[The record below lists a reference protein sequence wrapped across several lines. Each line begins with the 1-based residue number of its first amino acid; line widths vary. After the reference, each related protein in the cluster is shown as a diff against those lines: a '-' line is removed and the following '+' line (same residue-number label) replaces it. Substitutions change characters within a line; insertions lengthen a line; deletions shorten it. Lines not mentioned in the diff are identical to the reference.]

1 MSLRVITTPYGR
13 AASEALR
20 GEIARAK
27 RETPLAPVTVVVP
40 GNSVGVA
47 VRRLLASGEL
57 GPVSSVGSGL
67 IGVNFLTASR
77 LAELLAASRLAARK
91 RRPVSAPVVAAA
103 VRRVLATAAGMF
115 ASVAT
120 HPATEEALVAAVWEL
135 SDLDDAALDLL
146 GAQSERAREVVRI
159 HRIAKEHLASA
170 WYDEHDLMRAACDV
184 VSAGGALVDE
194 LGTLVYHLPQRT
206 TSPVARLLRTIAER
220 SELVVIAA
228 LTGVPKADAE
238 VIAGIARLGAA
249 IDLEAAGVIPAAGT
263 AVCSTSD
270 ADDEVRMVVR
280 GIVDAMREGVPLE
293 RMAVVFGNAEPYARL
308 LHDHLELAGIAHN
321 GVSVRTLADSV
332 LGRSLLRLLALPDD
346 DFRREDVCAL
356 MAGAPMLDGR
366 GRLVEASAWE
376 RISREA
382 GVVGGV
388 AQWKARLERF
398 AATEARRVSSDD
410 DGAVSRAEV
419 ERARRSGLQRFVER
433 LATDLERAPASW
445 RELARW
451 ARGLVNRWI
460 GDEDARVTWTPFERE
475 AARRVDAALER
486 LGGLDAVEAGP
497 TLDVF
502 RRSLTLELDA
512 ARDQVGRLGEGLLV
526 GPAVLALGV
535 ELDRLWVCGLAEGV
549 FPGSPRDDPLLADA
563 DRIALAGQI
572 RLRSGR
578 IADDHRALLA
588 ALANTTGERVLCFP
602 RGDLRRNT
610 EHVPSRFLLDTV
622 ESLTGSRP
630 LGSALP
636 VGEEWWTTVPSFV
649 HGLTHATFPATRHE
663 LEVRAAL
670 AREPWIAADPGLAR
684 GMELARARRSRAFT
698 RFDGNLAHL
707 RARMAHL
714 SPVAADVE
722 VSATRLQAWAS
733 CPHAYFAHYLL
744 HLSAVERPEE
754 IVQISAL
761 DRGSVMHDALDGF
774 LTELIGQ
781 PGIGRPWTST
791 QRARLHEIL
800 RAACDHVEASGL
812 GGRRLLWERA
822 RRQMHDELDGFL
834 DADTIYRDENGAET
848 LATELGFGKRDGTR
862 PAIEIDCSDGRTLR
876 LGGSVD
882 RIDKWADGQFA
893 VIDYKTGGQS
903 SYKGLSHDDPLLS
916 GQLLQLPIYAHAVR
930 SVYGLERDVAV
941 DSSYWFVKEPKTR
954 RGYLVDAPV
963 EEALDRALI
972 AIVDG
977 IENGVFVGRA
987 PAPGGWQT
995 YVQCAYCDPDGLGTT
1010 DRHRDWLRKISAPE
1024 LAGYAGYLGLAGI
1037 DVSDKPPDDGAP
1049 DDSSPDDD
1057 APDVEQLVLLCP
1069 SR

>member
-1 MSLRVITTPYGR
+1 V
-13 AASEALR
+13 
-20 GEIARAK
+20 EIARAK
-27 RETPLAPVTVVVP
+27 ESSPLAPVTVVVP

-47 VRRLLASGEL
+47 VRRLLASGDL
-57 GPVSSVGSGL
+57 GPVSKVGSGL

-77 LAELLAASRLAARK
+77 LAELLAAPRLAARK
-91 RRPVSAPVVAAA
+91 RRPVSPPVVAAA
-103 VRRVLATAAGMF
+103 VRHVLSTAAGMF
-115 ASVAT
+115 APVAN

-146 GAQSERAREVVRI
+146 RAQSERAREVVRI
-159 HRIAKEHLASA
+159 HRVAKQRLASG

-184 VSAGGALVDE
+184 VRDGGPLVSE

-206 TSPVARLLRTIAER
+206 TAPVAELLRTISEHM
-220 SELVVIAA
+220 ELVVVAA
-228 LTGVPKADAE
+228 LTGAPKADAE
-238 VIAGIARLGAA
+238 VIAGIERLGAS
-249 IDLEAAGVIPAAGT
+249 IELEQAEIIPAVGT
-263 AVCSTSD
+263 AVCSASD
-270 ADDEVRMVVR
+270 ADDEVRVIVR

-332 LGRSLLRLLALPDD
+332 LGRSLLRLLALAEDD
-346 DFRREDVCAL
+346 LRREDVCAL
-356 MAGAPMLDGR
+356 MAGAPVLDGR
-366 GRLVEASAWE
+366 GRLVDSAAWE
-376 RISREA
+376 RISRDA
-382 GVVGGV
+382 GVVAGV
-388 AQWKARLERF
+388 SQWKSRLERF
-398 AATEARRVSSDD
+398 IVTEARRVTSDD
-410 DGAVSRAEV
+410 DGAVARAEV
-419 ERARRSGLQRFVER
+419 ERARASGLQRFVER
-433 LATDLERAPASW
+433 LAADLEGAPASW
-445 RELARW
+445 QELATW
-451 ARGLVNRWI
+451 ARGLVKRWI
-460 GDEDARVTWTPFERE
+460 GDEDARATWTPFERE

-486 LGGLDAVEAGP
+486 LGGLDSVEDNP
-497 TLDVF
+497 SLDVF
-502 RRSLTLELDA
+502 RRSLTIELDS

-563 DRIALAGQI
+563 DRLALGGQI

-636 VGEEWWTTVPSFV
+636 VGETWWTTVPSFV
-649 HGLTHATFPATRHE
+649 HGLTHAGFPSTRHE

-670 AREPWIAADPGLAR
+670 AREPWIAAEPGLAR

-707 RARMAHL
+707 RERMAAR
-714 SPVAADVE
+714 SPAAAEVE
-722 VSATRLQAWAS
+722 VSATRLQMWAS
-733 CPHAYFAHYLL
+733 CPHAYFAHYVL
-744 HLSAVERPEE
+744 HLDAIERPEE
-754 IVQISAL
+754 IVQVSAL
-761 DRGSVMHDALDGF
+761 DRGSVMHAALDRF
-774 LTELIGQ
+774 LAELIGRA
-781 PGIGRPWTST
+781 GVGRPFTAG

-800 RAACDHVEASGL
+800 REECDQVEASGL

-834 DADTIYRDENGAET
+834 DADTAYRDENGAET
-848 LATELGFGKRDGTR
+848 RATELGFGKRDGTR
-862 PAIEIDCSDGRTLR
+862 PAIEIKCSDGRTLH

-882 RIDKWADGQFA
+882 RIDEWASGQFA
-893 VIDYKTGGQS
+893 VIDYKSGGQS
-903 SYKGLSHDDPLLS
+903 SYKGLSHEQPLLG

-930 SVYGLERDVAV
+930 SLFGLDREVAV
-941 DSSYWFVKEPKTR
+941 DSSYWFIKEPKNR
-954 RGYLVDAPV
+954 LGYLVDAPV

-977 IENGVFVGRA
+977 IEAGMFVGRA

-995 YVQCAYCDPDGLGTT
+995 YVQCPYCDPDGLGTT
-1010 DRHRDWLRKISAPE
+1010 DRHRDWLRKASAPE
-1024 LAGYAGYLGLAGI
+1024 LAGYLDLIGVDIGGGEG
-1037 DVSDKPPDDGAP
+1037 SG
-1049 DDSSPDDD
+1049 DD
-1057 APDVEQLVLLCP
+1057 APTVEQLALL
-1069 SR
+1069 

>member
-20 GEIARAK
+20 GEVARAK
-27 RETPLAPVTVVVP
+27 QDSPLAPVTVVVP

-47 VRRLLASGEL
+47 VRRLLASGAL
-57 GPVSSVGSGL
+57 GPVSNAGSGL

-77 LAELLAASRLAARK
+77 LAELLAAPRLAARK
-91 RRPVSAPVVAAA
+91 RRPVSPPVVAAA

-115 ASVAT
+115 APVAT

-159 HRIAKEHLASA
+159 HRAVKDLLAPA

-184 VSAGGALVDE
+184 VREGGALVGE

-206 TSPVARLLRTIAER
+206 TAPVAQLLRTIADR
-220 SELVVIAA
+220 NELVVIAA
-228 LTGVPKADAE
+228 LTGAPKADAD
-238 VIAGIARLGAA
+238 VITGIERLGAS
-249 IDLEAAGVIPAAGT
+249 IDIEPNAVIPAVGT

-270 ADDEVRMVVR
+270 ADDEVRVIVR

-332 LGRSLLRLLALPDD
+332 LGRSLLRLLALADD

-356 MAGAPMLDGR
+356 IAGAPVLEGR
-366 GRLVEASAWE
+366 GQLVEAAAWE
-376 RISREA
+376 RISRDA

-388 AQWKARLERF
+388 AQWEARLERY
-398 AATEARRVSSDD
+398 ARAQAPRSDD
-410 DGAVSRAEV
+410 DEAIAHADA
-419 ERARRSGLQRFVER
+419 ERARASGLQRFVQR
-433 LATDLERAPASW
+433 LAADIEGAPGSW
-445 RELARW
+445 RELTDW
-451 ARGLVNRWI
+451 ARGLVRRWI
-460 GDEDARVTWTPFERE
+460 GDEDARAAWTPFERE

-486 LGGLDAVEAGP
+486 LGGLDSVEAGP
-497 TLDVF
+497 TLEVF

-549 FPGSPRDDPLLADA
+549 FPGSPRDDPLLADT
-563 DRIALAGQI
+563 DRVALGGQI
-572 RLRSGR
+572 RLRSAR

-588 ALANTTGERVLCFP
+588 ALANTTGARVLCFP
-602 RGDLRRNT
+602 RGDLRRST

-630 LGSALP
+630 VGSALP
-636 VGEEWWTTVPSFV
+636 LGEEWWTTVPSFV
-649 HGLTHATFPATRHE
+649 HGLTHAVFPPTRHE

-670 AREPWIAADPGLAR
+670 AREPWIAADLGLAR

-707 RARMAHL
+707 RERMADH
-714 SPVAADVE
+714 SPAAAAVE
-722 VSATRLQAWAS
+722 VSATRLQMWAS
-733 CPHAYFAHYLL
+733 CPHAYFAHYVL
-744 HLSAVERPEE
+744 HVDAIERPEE
-754 IVQISAL
+754 IVQLSAL
-761 DRGSVMHDALDGF
+761 ERGSVMHAALDRF
-774 LTELIGQ
+774 LAEHIGQ
-781 PGIGRPWTST
+781 PGAGRPWSPA
-791 QRARLHEIL
+791 QRARFHEIM
-800 RAACDHVEASGL
+800 RAACDEVEARGL

-822 RRQMHDELDGFL
+822 RRQMHDELDRFL
-834 DADTIYRDENGAET
+834 DADATYRDEHGAET
-848 LATELGFGKRDGTR
+848 IATELGFGKRDPNR
-862 PAIEIDCSDGRTLR
+862 PAIEIACSDGRTLR
-876 LGGSVD
+876 LSGSVD
-882 RIDKWADGQFA
+882 RIDKWANGQFA

-903 SYKGLSHDDPLLS
+903 SYKGLSHEDPLLG
-916 GQLLQLPIYAHAVR
+916 GQWLQLPIYAHAVR
-930 SVYGLERDVAV
+930 SALGLDRDIAV

-954 RGYLVDAPV
+954 LGYLVDEPV
-963 EEALDRALI
+963 EKALDRALI

-977 IENGVFVGRA
+977 IERGMFVGRA
-987 PAPGGWQT
+987 PAPGSWKT
-995 YVQCAYCDPDGLGTT
+995 YVECAYCDPDALGTT
-1010 DRHRDWLRKISAPE
+1010 DRHRDWLRKATAPE
-1024 LAGYAGYLGLAGI
+1024 LAGYLELVGIELPEAGT
-1037 DVSDKPPDDGAP
+1037 P
-1049 DDSSPDDD
+1049 DDSPP
-1057 APDVEQLVLLCP
+1057 AVEQLVLL
-1069 SR
+1069 